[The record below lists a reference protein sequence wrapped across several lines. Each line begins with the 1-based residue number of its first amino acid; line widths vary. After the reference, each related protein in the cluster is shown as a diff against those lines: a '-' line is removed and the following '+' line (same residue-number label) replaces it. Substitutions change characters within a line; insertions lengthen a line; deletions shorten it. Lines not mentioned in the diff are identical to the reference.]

1 MYNTQT
7 INLDMSSRD
16 PCPRVVAK
24 QGDAGSRE
32 VAIKLYDNGAPA
44 NINNQI
50 AQSGTETKGVVR
62 FCKPDGKGGI
72 YDRTEDNLIACT
84 LGKDTITV
92 RLAAQ
97 MLTCPGDVV
106 ADVAI
111 ICGTTIISTFNFI
124 VAVQANPAA
133 GITPSHSYYN
143 YRSLADINQA
153 INEAKAAAAGA
164 VKFVN
169 GVKPGSDGNVA
180 VNVGVTAINRQTGSV
195 TLPVNAYTTCSTA
208 ANYVVKTAALV
219 DGFAPTIGAVLA
231 VRFVH
236 NNTAES
242 PKLDYNGIE
251 YTIRDRI
258 TAQPIGAGDITA
270 GLYQFMLI
278 NGAWILLDKQQ
289 SGGTSTPVPGDP
301 GEDGGYWIPHVA
313 DDGTLSWT
321 PSKDGMGDPPAAANI
336 VGPPGKDG
344 DPGADG
350 APGSDGQDGGYYI
363 PQISQPESNIMQIAF
378 DAIKF
383 GMTSVQTRQIVL
395 PKGDPGQDGA
405 PGPAGPAGDQGPQGP
420 KGDPGPQGPKG
431 DKGDP
436 GEPGPQGP
444 AGSCDVASVN
454 GQVGAVKIPASGY
467 GTCASA
473 GSSPIK
479 EVGSLSAGFDPA
491 AIGSVLAVNFENPGN
506 TANGASLTIANKSHA
521 IIDSRTYSSAR
532 ADALAKKVHHFLLL
546 SGGAILL
553 DPSDTTG
560 PVTLDKT
567 LTQEGS
573 AADAKAA
580 GDAIKNL
587 REFLQGDV
595 ELTSLNLTSGLTTD
609 ADINVDFGGNRLRG
623 VNDPVE
629 DTDAASKGYVDEQI
643 ANISNDGNAAP
654 SAGVCTTAANVA
666 AKVEQGYITSPIV
679 GGSIVTVEFTNDN
692 TAKNPTLDVNGVV
705 GAIVYRS
712 MSAIDPASLT
722 KGIHQ
727 FVCLENYN
735 KWMMLDALEW
745 EEIANITVEADV
757 QVVAISKD
765 KDNKP
770 FGLRKAKIM
779 VSAVGSETNTK
790 SANGELSVN
799 GITYYYSPNLPV
811 VGAETSRFIASSLEA
826 ITDGLI
832 WHDSS
837 SNNNNTYQT
846 TGTRH
851 TGWIATVES
860 ALRNFAFSAV
870 GGMVIGA
877 GTNIKIMGVRA

>member
-1 MYNTQT
+1 MYNVQT
-7 INLDMSSRD
+7 INLDISLRD
-16 PCPRVVAK
+16 PTPRVVAK
-24 QGDAGSRE
+24 QGDAGSRKIM
-32 VAIKLYDNGAPA
+32 IKLYDNGIPA

-50 AQSGTETKGVVR
+50 APSGTEQKGVVR
-62 FCKPDGKGGI
+62 FCKPDGTGGI
-72 YDRTEDNLIACT
+72 YDKTEDNLPACI
-84 LGKDTITV
+84 LGGDNITV
-92 RLAAQ
+92 RLAEQ
-97 MLTCPGDVV
+97 MLTRPGDVV

-111 ICGTTIISTFNFI
+111 ICGNTVISTFNF
-124 VAVQANPAA
+124 VVHVQATPAA
-133 GITPSHSYYN
+133 GVTASNNYYN
-143 YRSLADINQA
+143 YQSLADINQA
-153 INEAKAAAAGA
+153 IDDAKAAAAGA
-164 VKFVN
+164 VKSINGSKPDSNGNVNVVAGVAKVN
-169 GVKPGSDGNVA
+169 GKTGNVSIA
-180 VNVGVTAINRQTGSV
+180 A
-195 TLPVNAYTTCSTA
+195 NAYTTCSTA
-208 ANYVVKTAALV
+208 AGTAAKVAEFV
-219 DGFAPTIGAVLA
+219 DGFAPVIGAVLA
-231 VRFVH
+231 VRFT
-236 NNTAES
+236 NSNTAES
-242 PKLDYNGIE
+242 PRLNYDGIE
-251 YTIRDRI
+251 YIIRDRI
-258 TAQPIGAGDITA
+258 TAQPIKPSDITA
-270 GLYQFMLI
+270 GLYRFMLI
-278 NGAWILLDKQQ
+278 SGAWILLDKLP
-289 SGGTSTPVPGDP
+289 SEGTTTPVPGDP
-301 GEDGGYWIPHVA
+301 GEDGGYWIPAVDEA
-313 DDGTLSWT
+313 GNLTWAA
-321 PSKDGMGDPPAAANI
+321 SKDGMGEAPAAANI
-336 VGPPGKDG
+336 LGSPGKN
-344 DPGADG
+344 
-350 APGSDGQDGGYYI
+350 GGYYI
-363 PQISQPESNIMQIAF
+363 PKVSQPGSNVVQIAF
-378 DAIKF
+378 DPSEP
-383 GMTSVQTRQIVL
+383 GMTSVLAKQIAL
-395 PKGDPGQDGA
+395 PKGDPGQDGAPGADGA

-420 KGDPGPQGPKG
+420 KGDKGDTGPQGPKG

-491 AIGSVLAVNFENPGN
+491 AIGSVLAVNFKNPGN

-521 IIDSRTYSSAR
+521 IIDSRTYSLAR

-860 ALRNFAFSAV
+860 TLRNFAFSAV

>member
-1 MYNTQT
+1 MYNVQT
-7 INLDMSSRD
+7 INLDMSLRD
-16 PCPRVVAK
+16 PAPRVVAK
-24 QGDAGSRE
+24 QGDAGSRKIT
-32 VAIKLYDNGAPA
+32 IKLYDNGIPA

-50 AQSGTETKGVVR
+50 APSGAEQKGVVR
-62 FCKPDGKGGI
+62 FRKPDGTGGI
-72 YDRTEDNLIACT
+72 YDKTEDNLPACI
-84 LGKDTITV
+84 LGGDNITV

-97 MLTCPGDVV
+97 VLTCPGDVV
-106 ADVAI
+106 MDVAI
-111 ICGTTIISTFNFI
+111 VCGTTIISTFNFI
-124 VAVQANPAA
+124 ISVQAAPTAS
-133 GITPSHSYYN
+133 ITPSNNYYN
-143 YRSLADINQA
+143 YQTLADINEA
-153 INEAKAAAAGA
+153 IDEAKAAAAGA

-169 GVKPGSDGNVA
+169 GVRPRGIGNVNLA
-180 VNVGVTAINRQTGSV
+180 VNALAECKTPPINAIKEVAAVDGFVAVAGAILGVKFSYSN
-195 TLPVNAYTTCSTA
+195 TA
-208 ANYVVKTAALV
+208 ANPQLSY
-219 DGFAPTIGAVLA
+219 GGAEL
-231 VRFVH
+231 
-236 NNTAES
+236 
-242 PKLDYNGIE
+242 PILDRLSGRPIE
-251 YTIRDRI
+251 
-258 TAQPIGAGDITA
+258 PSDITA
-270 GLYQFMLI
+270 GIYHLQLTST
-278 NGAWILLDKQQ
+278 GWILLDKQQ
-289 SGGTSTPVPGDP
+289 ISGSTTPVPGPP
-301 GEDGGYWIPHVA
+301 GEDGGHWIPHVG
-313 DDGTLSWT
+313 DNGTLTWT
-321 PSKDGMGDPPAAANI
+321 ASKEGMGDAPTPVNI
-336 VGPPGKDG
+336 KGLPGADG

-350 APGSDGQDGGYYI
+350 APGADGQDGGYYI
-363 PQISQPESNIMQIAF
+363 PRIMQPESNIMQIAF
-378 DAIKF
+378 DASKS
-383 GMTSVQTRQIVL
+383 GMTSVQARQIVI

-405 PGPAGPAGDQGPQGP
+405 PGPAG
-420 KGDPGPQGPKG
+420 DPGPKG
-431 DKGDP
+431 DKGDKGDP
-436 GEPGPQGP
+436 G
-444 AGSCDVASVN
+444 S
-454 GQVGAVKIPASGY
+454 
-467 GTCASA
+467 
-473 GSSPIK
+473 
-479 EVGSLSAGFDPA
+479 A
-491 AIGSVLAVNFENPGN
+491 AIGLGVCNSAANVVNKEISIYTDDFKPIMSAIVTVAFRIEN
-506 TANGASLTIANKSHA
+506 TADNPSLVINNKSYG
-521 IIDSRTYSSAR
+521 IIDCRNGQPVKAAAMCGQAHTYVLDPQNSVA
-532 ADALAKKVHHFLLL
+532 F
-546 SGGAILL
+546 LL
-553 DPSDTTG
+553 DPNTATSS
-560 PVTLDKT
+560 VTLDKT

-860 ALRNFAFSAV
+860 TLRNFAFSAV

>member
-1 MYNTQT
+1 MALKRIQEFSKNVAVHQQLGDNPNTDD
-7 INLDMSSRD
+7 NLSASELKATFDRPAEDIKEYVNGTLVPAIQELEEYGDSVSADLSDKGKEITEIKQAVIGAQGSANQAAFNAERAAE
-16 PCPRVVAK
+16 RAK
-24 QGDAGSRE
+24 QAE
-32 VAIKLYDNGAPA
+32 
-44 NINNQI
+44 
-50 AQSGTETKGVVR
+50 
-62 FCKPDGKGGI
+62 
-72 YDRTEDNLIACT
+72 
-84 LGKDTITV
+84 
-92 RLAAQ
+92 
-97 MLTCPGDVV
+97 
-106 ADVAI
+106 
-111 ICGTTIISTFNFI
+111 
-124 VAVQANPAA
+124 
-133 GITPSHSYYN
+133 
-143 YRSLADINQA
+143 
-153 INEAKAAAAGA
+153 AAAASAATEASKA
-164 VKFVN
+164 VKKS
-169 GVKPGSDGNVA
+169 GDSMSGPLSMEGNKL
-180 VNVGVTAINRQTGSV
+180 TG
-195 TLPVNAYTTCSTA
+195 LP
-208 ANYVVKTAALV
+208 
-219 DGFAPTIGAVLA
+219 
-231 VRFVH
+231 
-236 NNTAES
+236 
-242 PKLDYNGIE
+242 
-251 YTIRDRI
+251 
-258 TAQPIGAGDITA
+258 
-270 GLYQFMLI
+270 
-278 NGAWILLDKQQ
+278 
-289 SGGTSTPVPGDP
+289 DP
-301 GEDGGYWIPHVA
+301 
-313 DDGTLSWT
+313 S
-321 PSKDGMGDPPAAANI
+321 N
-336 VGPPGKDG
+336 DG
-344 DPGADG
+344 DAVSKGYLNTELSRIQG
-350 APGSDGQDGGYYI
+350 APGPYYTPTVTNPTPGLLHIEFGKSLTSMPDIPGVDVSLPSGEAGDDGGYYI
-363 PQISQPESNIMQIAF
+363 PKISQTGINTMQMGF
-378 DAIKF
+378 DPSKP
-383 GMTSVQTRQIVL
+383 GMTSVQPRQIVL
-395 PKGDPGQDGA
+395 PKGDPGKNGAPGADGA

-420 KGDPGPQGPKG
+420 KGD
-431 DKGDP
+431 KGDP
-436 GEPGPQGP
+436 GEIGPQGNPGKDGVTPNLQIGTVTTLP
-444 AGSCDVASVN
+444 AGSSATAEITGTTANPMLNLGIPKGADATGGSAGVSSIN
-454 GQVGAVKIPASGY
+454 DLTGAVSLPISGSCVCNSDASDRLKVL
-467 GTCASA
+467 TS
-473 GSSPIK
+473 
-479 EVGSLSAGFDPA
+479 VSAGFDPSA
-491 AIGSVLAVNFENPGN
+491 DGAILAVQFKKPGN
-506 TANGASLTIANKSHA
+506 TATNPELQIGQTVYAILHPNNLAPPAASALKKS
-521 IIDSRTYSSAR
+521 
-532 ADALAKKVHHFLLL
+532 VHHF
-546 SGGAILL
+546 SMRGSTRVAILL
-553 DPSDTTG
+553 DPYVSTSTIKVDA
-560 PVTLDKT
+560 T
-567 LTQEGS
+567 LTQSGQ

-860 ALRNFAFSAV
+860 TLRNFAFSAV

>member
-491 AIGSVLAVNFENPGN
+491 AIGSVLAVNFKNPGN

-546 SGGAILL
+546 SDGAILL

-860 ALRNFAFSAV
+860 TLRNFAFSAV

>member
-50 AQSGTETKGVVR
+50 VQSGTETKGVVR

-491 AIGSVLAVNFENPGN
+491 AIGSVLAVNFKNPGN

-521 IIDSRTYSSAR
+521 IIDSRTYFSAR

-546 SGGAILL
+546 SSGAILL

-860 ALRNFAFSAV
+860 TLRNFAFSAV